1 MVALRPDWETTVC
14 RVVVSIS
21 WLVNTRVWY
30 APVNHSGHFKTS
42 ELKNHWM
49 INSDF
54 LRIRCDGPKRAR
66 DSFTAFDTIFV
77 SRLDQN
83 SIVWVWDDVSNSGMK
98 VCQPYLEQK
107 DSFKPKRACLF
118 TSGKEERGTRKGNQ
132 KLKMGWKQ
140 RKGMYYRAGY
150 TVGSHFHFHLPVPW
164 LSNLQGLSPLRSKD
178 ILQVDLSLL
187 GISHFVPWESE
198 VFSACSVCH
207 EMLRR
212 SRADATAVKAWH

>member
-1 MVALRPDWETTVC
+1 
-14 RVVVSIS
+14 
-21 WLVNTRVWY
+21 
-30 APVNHSGHFKTS
+30 
-42 ELKNHWM
+42 
-49 INSDF
+49 
-54 LRIRCDGPKRAR
+54 
-66 DSFTAFDTIFV
+66 
-77 SRLDQN
+77 
-83 SIVWVWDDVSNSGMK
+83 MK
-98 VCQPYLEQK
+98 VFQPYLEQK
-107 DSFKPKRACLF
+107 DSSKPKRACLF

-178 ILQVDLSLL
+178 ISQVDLSLL
-187 GISHFVPWESE
+187 GIGHFVPWESE

-212 SRADATAVKAWH
+212 SRADTTAVKAWHQNPRTKSHWHPGRPLLSDVIDFTMLQAKRFWRETVSLLEVMWPRGNQWERALFAKKIPAIWQYDITTC